1 MKDLEAILKQEE
13 KAVFALR
20 RLYSRYG
27 YAQYKMS
34 KFEEYELYVR
44 NKNFLVSDHII
55 TFTDTNGKLM
65 ALKPDV
71 TLSIVKNSK
80 VPAGETHKVYYDE
93 KVYRVSKGGDS
104 FREIPQVGLE
114 CLGEIDR
121 YGILEVLTLAARSLD
136 CISKEYVLDISHLGI
151 LSAMLEP
158 LHLETRVRKQLLQCV
173 GEKNLHGIA
182 ALCKEEEID
191 PDVAARLQTLVST
204 YGQPQKT
211 LPILKESCQTEEEKA
226 CLEEL
231 EAVCNV
237 LEEEFAGCI
246 CLDFSVVSDLSYYNG
261 IVFKGFVNG
270 IPSAVLTGGQY
281 DKLVQKLGKKAK
293 GIGFAVYLDLLGELF
308 QASAEYDAD
317 ILLLYGE
324 DTDLS
329 LLWSRVKQLTEDGKI
344 VRVCRKEPAKMS
356 FRTKLRMTQKGV
368 ETLETNA

>member
-1 MKDLEAILKQEE
+1 MKELETILKEEE

-20 RLYSRYG
+20 KLYTRYG

-80 VPAGETHKVYYDE
+80 IAAGEVQKVYYDE
-93 KVYRVSKGGDS
+93 KVYRVSQNGDS

-121 YGILEVLTLAARSLD
+121 YSMLEVITLAAQSLD
-136 CISKEYVLDISHLGI
+136 CISDDFVLDISHLGV

-158 LHLETRVRKQLLQCV
+158 LHLTSAVQRRLLQCV

-182 ALCKEEEID
+182 LICKEEAID
-191 PDVAARLQTLVST
+191 ADVCARLQELISA
-204 YGQPQKT
+204 YGDMET
-211 LPILKESCQTEEEKA
+211 VLPRVKSICKSEAELA

-231 EAVCNV
+231 ESLCRI
-237 LEEEFAGCI
+237 LKPQFGRKLR
-246 CLDFSVVSDLSYYNG
+246 LDFSAVSDLNYYNG
-261 IVFKGFVNG
+261 IVFKGFING

-281 DKLVQKLGKKAK
+281 DKLVERLGKKAG
-293 GIGFAVYLDLLGELF
+293 GIGFAIYLDLLSELS
-308 QASAEYDAD
+308 QARAEYDAD
-317 ILLLYGE
+317 VLLLYSE
-324 DTDLS
+324 DTDLQA
-329 LLWSRVKQLTEDGKI
+329 LHETVKELTDAGKSA
-344 VRVCRKEPAKMS
+344 RVCRTEPAKMT
-356 FRTKLRMTQKGV
+356 FRAKMRMTEKGA
-368 ETLETNA
+368 ECLENNA